1 MHSEDEL
8 LFLWMTHKFVEPKSN
23 VDIESNTREY
33 LKTLIIH
40 SFLQKFEYES
50 KGFVMHDIVHD
61 FAQSIT
67 KKECITKDSGN

>member
-1 MHSEDEL
+1 MHFEDEL

-50 KGFVMHDIVHD
+50 KGFVMHDIVSLHN
-61 FAQSIT
+61 Q
-67 KKECITKDSGN
+67 